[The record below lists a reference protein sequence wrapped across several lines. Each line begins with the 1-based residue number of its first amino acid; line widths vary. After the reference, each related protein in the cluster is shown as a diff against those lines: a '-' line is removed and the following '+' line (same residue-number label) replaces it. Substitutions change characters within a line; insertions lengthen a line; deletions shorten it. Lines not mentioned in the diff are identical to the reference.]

1 MTTPAPHDPVPHDPA
16 SIAAFVDGIGCGV
29 VATVSPGGAPEAA
42 LVGLAALEDGTL
54 IFNTPDAAR
63 KVDNLR
69 TSPRVAVVVSQDDVS
84 LQIEGAATITAGA
97 ERDRYGRAYERRF
110 PGSRAF
116 ADGFLVV
123 AVRPDWVR
131 VYDAGMRP
139 AHVAEA
145 AWRD

>member
-1 MTTPAPHDPVPHDPA
+1 MQPASTPDPHDPA
-16 SIAAFVDGIGCGV
+16 SIARFVDGVGCGV
-29 VATVSPGGAPEAA
+29 VATVAAGGAPEAA
-42 LVGLAALEDGTL
+42 LVGLAALDDGTL

-69 TSPRVAVVVSQDDVS
+69 AAPRVAVVVTREDVS
-84 LQIEGAATITAGA
+84 VQLEGSATLVEGA
-97 ERDRYGRAYERRF
+97 ELDRYGHAYAHRF

-131 VYDAGMRP
+131 VYDAGIRP
-139 AHVAEA
+139 AQVVEA
-145 AWRD
+145 VWRN